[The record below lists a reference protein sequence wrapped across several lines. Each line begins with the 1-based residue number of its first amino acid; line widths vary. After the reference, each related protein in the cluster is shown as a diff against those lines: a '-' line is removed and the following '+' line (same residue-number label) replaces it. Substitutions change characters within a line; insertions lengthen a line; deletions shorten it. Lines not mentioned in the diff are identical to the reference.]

1 MAPDPT
7 ALETLCALC
16 EQQLQ
21 RFQLRGERDTASC
34 DEILRRAATHD
45 EAALTSLVQISE
57 PLVRRSYRGRHRSL
71 IDEWTQEVLLHI
83 VIKLRNRVSPYV
95 VNPPPP
101 PPFVA
106 YRGYLKITGRN
117 LAYDQ
122 FRAEARSHE
131 VSLEHL
137 QAEAGDVVANPRS
150 EVAELETLMRF
161 ERLLELIRK
170 PLDREIFRVRFAL
183 GLAPDETVETLTRQG
198 FVLTK
203 DEVFRSVERS
213 IRALSALPEVRAL
226 FEE

>member
-1 MAPDPT
+1 MASDPT
-7 ALETLCALC
+7 TLETLCTLC

-45 EAALTSLVQISE
+45 EAALTSLVRVSE
-57 PLVRRSYRGRHRSL
+57 PLVRRSYRGRHRNL
-71 IDEWTQEVLLHI
+71 VDEWTQEVLLHI
-83 VIKLRNRVSPYV
+83 VIKLQNRVSPYV

-106 YRGYLKITGRN
+106 YRVYLKITGRN

-131 VSLEHL
+131 VSLDHL
-137 QAEAGDVVANPRS
+137 QAKAGDVVANPRS

-213 IRALSALPEVRAL
+213 IRALSALSEVRAL

>member
-1 MAPDPT
+1 MASDPT
-7 ALETLCALC
+7 TLETLCTLC

-45 EAALTSLVQISE
+45 EAALTSLVRVSE
-57 PLVRRSYRGRHRSL
+57 PLVRRSYRGRHRNL
-71 IDEWTQEVLLHI
+71 VDEWTQEVLLHI
-83 VIKLRNRVSPYV
+83 VIKLQNRVSPYV

-131 VSLEHL
+131 VSLDHL
-137 QAEAGDVVANPRS
+137 QAKAGDVVANPRS

-213 IRALSALPEVRAL
+213 IRALSALSEVRAL

>member
-1 MAPDPT
+1 MASDPT
-7 ALETLCALC
+7 TLETLCTLC

-45 EAALTSLVQISE
+45 EAALTSLVRVSE

-131 VSLEHL
+131 VSLDHL
-137 QAEAGDVVANPRS
+137 QAKAGDVVANPRS

-213 IRALSALPEVRAL
+213 IRALSALSEVRAL